1 MTVIAIEGRAGAG
14 APDVGRHVARELGL
28 DFVYRLILAEI
39 ARRVGSTV
47 GALADQ
53 ERRVPSLVN
62 RLSQSVQ
69 RMLHRSAIAGM
80 GGDPYFGPGVEHLLA
95 KPYGEMDEEPP
106 ASSAAEL
113 DDEHF
118 MATTA
123 EVVRDIAEAGN
134 VVILSRGGAAIL
146 RERPDV
152 LRVGM
157 FARTEDRV
165 QRVMKREKLDEKQ
178 AADYIEHADRAQHRY
193 FQKAFNSSPI
203 DPFLY
208 HFMWNTSDVSIEYAA
223 QVTIDAAR
231 EMADKGLKWAGG
243 FESQAATSSA
253 PN

>member
-14 APDVGRHVARELGL
+14 APDVGRIVARELDI
-28 DFVYRLILAEI
+28 DFVDRLILAEI

-53 ERRVPSLVN
+53 ERRVPSFVN
-62 RLSQSVQ
+62 RLAQSVQ
-69 RMLHRSAIAGM
+69 RMLHRSAVAGM

-95 KPYGEMDEEPP
+95 RPYNEMDEEAP

-113 DDEHF
+113 DDAHF
-118 MATTA
+118 RDTTA
-123 EVVRDIAEAGN
+123 EVIRDIAEAGN

-146 RERPDV
+146 RSRTDV

-157 FARTEDRV
+157 VARMEDRV
-165 QRVMKREKLDEKQ
+165 ARIMTLVKLDEQ
-178 AADYIEHADRAQHRY
+178 AAIDYIEHSDRAQHAY
-193 FQKAFNSSPI
+193 FQKAFESSPI

-208 HFMWNTSDVSIEYAA
+208 HFMWNTSDVSVEYAA

-231 EMADKGLKWAGG
+231 EMADKGLKWAGKE
-243 FESQAATSSA
+243 ESSPAAAAGS
-253 PN
+253 